1 MHGIFIFD
9 TCLRSIHRR
18 SCGLRQAVHP
28 ILDRQRLAFSV
39 NSHRII
45 HPCLHSNHRRS
56 CSLRQAFNVHR
67 WQLIPPHPSTFV
79 AGLPGDKTASLL
91 QFSGQLILHPCLHPN
106 HRRSCSL
113 RQAFHVLRWQLTPPH
128 PLSLRGRPP
137 RRQNSERAVRY
148 VLACDGGLAP
158 GADAGPQ
165 AGGLHRADRAGGGEQ
180 GV

>member
-79 AGLPGDKTASLL
+79 AGLPGDKLASFLQLFGHLISSSLL
-91 QFSGQLILHPCLHPN
+91 ASK
-106 HRRSCSL
+106 
-113 RQAFHVLRWQLTPPH
+113 
-128 PLSLRGRPP
+128 
-137 RRQNSERAVRY
+137 
-148 VLACDGGLAP
+148 
-158 GADAGPQ
+158 PQ
-165 AGGLHRADRAGGGEQ
+165 AQLQPPSSLQRTQVAAYPPSPPQPSWPASQETKQRASCTLCTR
-180 GV
+180 V